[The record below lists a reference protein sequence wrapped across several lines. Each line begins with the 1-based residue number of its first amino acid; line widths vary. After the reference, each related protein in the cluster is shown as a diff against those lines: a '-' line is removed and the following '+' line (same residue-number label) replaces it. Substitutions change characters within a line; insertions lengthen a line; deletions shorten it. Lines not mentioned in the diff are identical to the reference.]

1 MLEEEISK
9 EKVGVI
15 LIEINL
21 KLHMSRGHLADIY
34 IMSVFP

>member
-21 KLHMSRGHLADIY
+21 KLYMGRGHLADVP
-34 IMSVFP
+34 IMSVF